1 MKTISRYELNQTG
14 FPSSCVHGVQGTV
27 LNESY
32 VKKRT
37 PFFLPFTILMHKSDS
52 IRSIVSPI
60 DFETHSIQS
69 NESEDSSIS
78 QNSFKMFV
86 EKRNG
91 RKVRV
96 NFQNVAKRL
105 KSLMARAPALLPA
118 TVDVDRVSQ
127 RVIGMIADGMKTS
140 EIDGLLATTLIGL
153 QSIHPDHGV
162 LSSRVVV
169 SSLHK
174 ETPETATKAW
184 DAMGDVLNDEFKA
197 FVHTYG
203 ESIDEMIDHD
213 RDYLFDYFGISTMMK
228 LYCSRINGRIME
240 RPQYVYARV
249 AAVVCGYD
257 MNRFRDMYDILS
269 THKAIFGSPTLFNS
283 GMKIQQCASC
293 FLLKMDDSI
302 DGIFQT
308 FSDMAKVSK
317 NGGGIGVHIGDI
329 RSRGS
334 KITSTNGSTDGVVPM
349 LKVLNSIATY
359 VNQSNKR
366 KGAIAAY
373 IDVHHPDVLDVIE
386 LRRPGGEEST
396 RARDIFTALMIN
408 DLFMK
413 RVEEDG
419 TWSFFDS
426 KECPGLTDNI
436 GVAYE
441 ELYKLYENDG
451 KARKTMRARDVM
463 KRICVA
469 QIESGVPYI
478 IYKDAANKKSNQKNI
493 GVLKTS
499 NLCAEILEYT
509 DPGEISVCTL
519 GSICLPK
526 YIQKD
531 GTLDITELRR
541 VTKIMT
547 RALDTVID
555 KNSYPTDKAS
565 RSNIRHRP
573 IGLGLQGLYD
583 ALISMRV
590 PFDSDDAV
598 SFSERV
604 SALIYHASISESVC
618 MAKEKGAYE
627 TFEGSPA
634 SNGLLQYDLWERN
647 PWNEDG
653 SLDWEALK
661 RDIREYGLRNSL
673 NIAIMPTASTAQI
686 CGNVEACEPITSL
699 YYVRRTLAG
708 EFPCLYGPL
717 VNELIER
724 GLWTDDMRQK
734 IIMNEGSIQN
744 IDDIPD
750 DMKDLYKNAYDIKQ
764 KWIIDHA
771 SARGAYVCQS
781 QSMNT
786 FFTNP
791 SVKQIQK
798 CHTYAWKKGL
808 KTGQYYLRGKA
819 AATGKKLLSA
829 KSSPS
834 VSPVEDDKLQCSLLN
849 KDACMM
855 CSG

>member
-1 MKTISRYELNQTG
+1 
-14 FPSSCVHGVQGTV
+14 
-27 LNESY
+27 
-32 VKKRT
+32 
-37 PFFLPFTILMHKSDS
+37 MHKSDS
-52 IRSIVSPI
+52 IRSITTPM

-69 NESEDSSIS
+69 NESDDSSIT

-105 KSLMARAPALLPA
+105 KSLMSRAPVLSPT

-140 EIDGLLATTLIGL
+140 DIDGLLATTLIGL
-153 QSIHPDHGV
+153 QSLHPDHGT
-162 LSSRVVV
+162 LASRVIV

-174 ETPETATKAW
+174 ETPEKATEAW
-184 DAMGDVLNDEFKA
+184 DSMKDILNSEFKDFIQSNA
-197 FVHTYG
+197 R
-203 ESIDEMIDHD
+203 EIDEMIVPD

-228 LYCSRINGRIME
+228 LYCSRVDGRIVE

-249 AAVVCGYD
+249 AAVVSGYD
-257 MNRFRDMYDILS
+257 MTRMRDMYDILS
-269 THKAIFGSPTLFNS
+269 THKAVFGSPTLFNS

-302 DGIFQT
+302 DGIFET

-317 NGGGIGVHIGDI
+317 NGGGIGVHIGDV

-386 LRRPGGEEST
+386 LRRPGGDEST

-408 DLFMK
+408 DIFMK
-413 RVEEDG
+413 RVEDDG
-419 TWSFFDS
+419 MWSFFDS
-426 KECPGLTDNI
+426 KDCPGLTDAI
-436 GVAYE
+436 GDDYE
-441 ELYKLYENDG
+441 ELYTQYERDG

-469 QIESGVPYI
+469 QIESGVPYM
-478 IYKDAANKKSNQKNI
+478 IYKDAANKKSNQQNI
-493 GVLKTS
+493 GILKTS

-526 YIQKD
+526 YIRED
-531 GTLDITELRR
+531 GTLDSDELRR
-541 VTKIMT
+541 VTSIMT

-555 KNSYPTDKAS
+555 KNSYPTEKAS
-565 RSNIRHRP
+565 KSNARHRP
-573 IGLGLQGLYD
+573 IGLGVQGLYD
-583 ALISMRV
+583 ALISMRL
-590 PFDSDDAV
+590 PFDTDDAV
-598 SFSERV
+598 EFSERV
-604 SALIYHASISESVC
+604 SATIYHASISESSR
-618 MAKEKGAYE
+618 MAREHGTYD
-627 TFEGSPA
+627 TFAGSPA
-634 SNGLLQYDLWERN
+634 SNGMLQYDLWGRD
-647 PWNEDG
+647 PWNGDG
-653 SLDWEALK
+653 SLDWDGLK
-661 RDIREYGLRNSL
+661 QDIQKYGLRNSL

-717 VNELIER
+717 VSELISR
-724 GLWTDDMRQK
+724 GLWTDDVRQQ
-734 IIMNEGSIQN
+734 IILHEGSIQN

-750 DMKDLYKNAYDIKQ
+750 DMKELYKNAYDIKQ

-771 SARGAYVCQS
+771 AARGAYVCQS

-798 CHTYAWKKGL
+798 CHIYAWKKGL

-819 AATGKKLLSA
+819 ATTGKKLLSA
-829 KSSPS
+829 KSSAS
-834 VSPVEDDKLQCSLLN
+834 VSPTEEEKLQCSITN
-849 KDACMM
+849 KDACLM

>member
-1 MKTISRYELNQTG
+1 
-14 FPSSCVHGVQGTV
+14 
-27 LNESY
+27 
-32 VKKRT
+32 
-37 PFFLPFTILMHKSDS
+37 
-52 IRSIVSPI
+52 
-60 DFETHSIQS
+60 
-69 NESEDSSIS
+69 
-78 QNSFKMFV
+78 MFV

-105 KSLMARAPALLPA
+105 KSLMSRAPELSPH
-118 TVDVDRVSQ
+118 TVDVDRVAQ

-140 EIDGLLATTLIGL
+140 DIDGLLATTLIGL
-153 QSIHPDHGV
+153 QSVHPDHGI
-162 LSSRVVV
+162 LASRVAV

-174 ETPETATKAW
+174 QTVESPMEAW
-184 DAMGDVLNDEFKA
+184 ENVSSILNDDFLSFARAHREDI
-197 FVHTYG
+197 
-203 ESIDEMIDHD
+203 EDMIVHD
-213 RDYLFDYFGISTMMK
+213 RDYIFDYFGISTMMK
-228 LYCSRINGRIME
+228 LYCTRLDGVIVE

-249 AAVVCGYD
+249 AAVVSGYNIER
-257 MNRFRDMYDILS
+257 MRDMYDILS
-269 THKAIFGSPTLFNS
+269 THKAVFGSPTLFNS

-302 DGIFQT
+302 DGIFES

-317 NGGGIGVHIGDI
+317 NGGGIGVHIGDV

-386 LRRPGGEEST
+386 LRRPGGDETT

-408 DLFMK
+408 DLFMQ
-413 RVEEDG
+413 RVDEDG
-419 TWSFFDS
+419 VWSFFDS
-426 KECPGLTDNI
+426 KDCPGLTDCI
-436 GVAYE
+436 GDAYTTLYEAYE
-441 ELYKLYENDG
+441 QQG
-451 KARKTMRARDVM
+451 KARKQMKARDVM

-469 QIESGVPYI
+469 QIESGVPYMMF
-478 IYKDAANKKSNQKNI
+478 KDAANKKSNQQNI
-493 GVLKTS
+493 GILKTS

-519 GSICLPK
+519 GSVCLPK
-526 YIQKD
+526 FIRDD
-531 GTLDITELRR
+531 GTLDVDELYR
-541 VTKIMT
+541 VTQCMT

-555 KNSYPTDKAS
+555 VNTYPTEKAS
-565 RSNIRHRP
+565 TSNARHRP

-583 ALISMRV
+583 ALIKMRTA
-590 PFDSDDAV
+590 FDTEQAV
-598 SFSERV
+598 EFSERV
-604 SALIYHASISESVC
+604 SAIIYHASLSQSSR
-618 MAKEKGAYE
+618 MAKDTESYE
-627 TFEGSPA
+627 TFIGSPA
-634 SNGLLQYDLWERN
+634 SKGLLQYDLWERD
-647 PWNEDG
+647 PWRGDG
-653 SLDWEALK
+653 LDWDKLK
-661 RDIREYGLRNSL
+661 ESIRSHGLRNSL

-717 VNELIER
+717 VRELIDR
-724 GLWTDDMRQK
+724 GLWTDEIRQH
-734 IIMNEGSIQN
+734 IIRDEGSIQM

-750 DMKDLYKNAYDIKQ
+750 DIKDLYKNAYDIKQ

-771 SARGAYVCQS
+771 AARGAYVCQS

-786 FFTNP
+786 FFMNP
-791 SVKQIQK
+791 TVKQIQK
-798 CHTYAWKKGL
+798 CHMYAWKKGL

-819 AATGKKLLSA
+819 ATTGKKLLTSSA
-829 KSSPS
+829 SSS
-834 VSPVEDDKLQCSLLN
+834 TTSPQSKMDDEARIQCSIEN
-849 KDACMM
+849 KEACMM

>member
-1 MKTISRYELNQTG
+1 MKT
-14 FPSSCVHGVQGTV
+14 HQGTLV
-27 LNESY
+27 NESP
-32 VKKRT
+32 VKKRI
-37 PFFLPFTILMHKSDS
+37 PFFLRHTILMHKSDS
-52 IRSIVSPI
+52 IRSIASPL
-60 DFETHSIQS
+60 DVDSRSIQS
-69 NESEDSSIS
+69 SDSDDLSTK

-86 EKRNG
+86 EKRSG

-105 KSLMARAPALLPA
+105 KSLMNRAPELSPH
-118 TVDVDRVSQ
+118 TVDVDRVAQ

-140 EIDGLLATTLIGL
+140 DIDGLLATTLIGL
-153 QSIHPDHGV
+153 QSVHPDHGI
-162 LSSRVVV
+162 LASRVVV

-174 ETPETATKAW
+174 ETDASPVDAWTKVSS
-184 DAMGDVLNDEFKA
+184 VLNDEFRT
-197 FVHTYG
+197 FVQTHI
-203 ESIDEMIDHD
+203 EDIEAMIVHD

-228 LYCSRINGRIME
+228 LYCTRLDGLIIE
-240 RPQYVYARV
+240 RPQHVYARV
-249 AAVVCGYD
+249 AAVVSGYD
-257 MNRFRDMYDILS
+257 IERMREMYDILS
-269 THKAIFGSPTLFNS
+269 THKAVFGSPTLFNS

-302 DGIFQT
+302 DGIFDT

-317 NGGGIGVHIGDI
+317 NGGGIGVHIGDV

-373 IDVHHPDVLDVIE
+373 IDVHHPDLLDVIE
-386 LRRPGGEEST
+386 LRRPGGDETT
-396 RARDIFTALMIN
+396 RARDIFTALMVN
-408 DLFMK
+408 DLFMQ

-419 TWSFFDS
+419 MWSFFDS
-426 KECPGLTDNI
+426 KDCPGLTDCI
-436 GVAYE
+436 GDAYTS
-441 ELYKLYENDG
+441 LYEQYEREG
-451 KARKTMRARDVM
+451 KARKHMKAREVM

-469 QIESGVPYI
+469 QIESGVPYML
-478 IYKDAANKKSNQKNI
+478 YKDAANKKSNQQNI
-493 GVLKTS
+493 GILKTS
-499 NLCAEILEYT
+499 NLCAEIIEYT

-526 YIQKD
+526 FISN
-531 GTLDITELRR
+531 GRLDVDELYR
-541 VTKIMT
+541 VAQCMTK
-547 RALDTVID
+547 ALDTVID
-555 KNSYPTDKAS
+555 ANTYPTEKAS
-565 RSNIRHRP
+565 KSNARHRP
-573 IGLGLQGLYD
+573 IGLGLQGVYD
-583 ALISMRV
+583 SLVSMRT
-590 PFDSDDAV
+590 PFDSDEAV
-598 SFSERV
+598 TFSERV
-604 SALIYHASISESVC
+604 SAIIYHASLTQSSI
-618 MAKEKGAYE
+618 MAREHGPYE
-627 TFEGSPA
+627 TYEGSPA
-634 SNGLLQYDLWERN
+634 SKGLLQYDLWGRN
-647 PWNEDG
+647 PWHGDG
-653 SLDWEALK
+653 LDWDTLK
-661 RDIREYGLRNSL
+661 TRIREHGLRNSL

-717 VNELIER
+717 VRELIDR
-724 GLWTDDMRQK
+724 GLWTDDIRQH
-734 IIMNEGSIQN
+734 IIRDEGSVQL

-750 DMKDLYKNAYDIKQ
+750 DIKDLYKNAYDIKQ

-771 SARGAYVCQS
+771 AARGAYVCQS

-791 SVKQIQK
+791 TVKQIQK
-798 CHTYAWKKGL
+798 CHMYAWKKGL

-819 AATGKKLLSA
+819 ATTGKKLGTSA
-829 KSSPS
+829 ASSRTT
-834 VSPVEDDKLQCSLLN
+834 SPQSLEDAKLQCSLEN